1 MLQQS
6 ELRTSA
12 AHNSDGKRIVEISY
26 ILCRKKFQ
34 CYVVFATMTFKIPA
48 ETNVGPL
55 LMLHKRAQ
63 LPVVLS
69 IAGHDPSSGAGIT
82 ADIKTI
88 AAHGCYGVTCI
99 TALTVQSTRGVTRID
114 PVEGRIIT
122 EALEQLMDDMEI
134 SAVKIGMLGSAEAAK
149 SVAAFLKRY
158 YLRHVVLDPIIRAS
172 SGAELI
178 TREGLQVMKD
188 RILGRVAV
196 ITPNIDE
203 VAALTGL
210 TVTSMDE
217 MQLAAS
223 RLHDMGARNVIITG
237 GHLDPPHDLVSREDR
252 RTTILEGIK
261 IPGHS
266 THGTGCAFSTAL
278 ACSLAKSNDL
288 LTAAKAAKHYVE
300 AALRKAPQIGKGVGP
315 VV

>member
-1 MLQQS
+1 MQ
-6 ELRTSA
+6 
-12 AHNSDGKRIVEISY
+12 
-26 ILCRKKFQ
+26 
-34 CYVVFATMTFKIPA
+34 
-48 ETNVGPL
+48 
-55 LMLHKRAQ
+55 HKRAH

-82 ADIKTI
+82 ADVKTM
-88 AAHGCYGVTCI
+88 AANGCYGVTCI
-99 TALTVQSTRGVTRID
+99 TALTVQSTRGVKRID

-122 EALEQLMDDMEI
+122 ETLEHLMDDMEI
-134 SAVKIGMLGSAEAAK
+134 AAVKIGMLGSAEAAK

-178 TREGLQVMKD
+178 TRDGLQVMKD

-203 VAALTGL
+203 AAALTGL
-210 TVTSMDE
+210 TVTNMDE

-223 RLHDMGARNVIITG
+223 RLHEMGVRNVVITG

-252 RTTILEGIK
+252 RSTVLEGIK
-261 IPGHS
+261 ISGQS

-278 ACSLAKSNDL
+278 ACSLAKGNDL
-288 LTAAKAAKHYVE
+288 LTAAKASQALCGKCFAQGAADRQGRWSSGLAIEGLVPKFKVVYSDVKDHYCWGPLLE
-300 AALRKAPQIGKGVGP
+300 TKINLNRLALILRRLALLLWRSLLL
-315 VV
+315 